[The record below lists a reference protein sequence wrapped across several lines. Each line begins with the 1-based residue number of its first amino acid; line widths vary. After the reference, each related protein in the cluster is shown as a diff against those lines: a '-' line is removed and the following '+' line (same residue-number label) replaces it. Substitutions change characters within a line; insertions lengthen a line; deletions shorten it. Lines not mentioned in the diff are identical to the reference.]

1 MVRTLATSF
10 IVTSLVS
17 YAFAVFTPLT
27 LHAQLAIQRL
37 EPLSVQVGHSRQ
49 LVLSGSGLDGDVRLW
64 TSFPCGITIT
74 EKKADRLTCQVQVAE
89 GVTPQLGV
97 IIAWSTAGI
106 SNPAWLVVDDMA
118 AVSDQPDNHRAET
131 AQLLTPPVAISGQL
145 DGAEGEFFAV
155 ELQAGQR
162 LAVDVLTG
170 RVGSTA
176 DPIVRIIGPTGRE
189 LAFSDDAANWG
200 ADAQVSFIAPAPGR
214 YVVELR
220 ESSYRTG
227 LPYLMR
233 VGDFPLLTT
242 CYPLGVQQ
250 QATSLCSVLTADSHP
265 APPVVVQGVANASVV
280 PVAAKYRPDAP
291 SGFCQLRVSPLA
303 EFVEY
308 EPNQGP
314 NSATR
319 VPLPCALN
327 GVIQEA
333 DDQDWFEFA
342 AVKGQ
347 RWIVRTAART
357 WGAPTYPY
365 VRIFDA
371 AGKLLSESPV
381 GDTEETAFLFAVPE
395 TGTYRLVVEELA
407 RRFGPT
413 YAYRLEIDSRP
424 WDVLLKATKES
435 KTVWSV
441 PQDDGALVVDLQCRR
456 YGYEGPIQLAWDKG
470 NLGGEFFQAVIPQK
484 ANEHRLY
491 WRAGAEAGGL
501 QVVRLLA
508 SAEVDGATLTSQV
521 QTNPVMTLSNPA
533 LVYPPHGQ
541 DGLFYVNVT
550 PPAPPLLRWKA
561 EGTATTVQ
569 AGGGEAQL
577 ALPFERANAE
587 FKEAPIVLVGSVP
600 NGVQLTPKVE
610 NDTVNLAI
618 KTTKDLAVGE
628 HRARLALFA
637 TFKGR
642 NQLLPLDITIQ
653 VKEK

>member
-1 MVRTLATSF
+1 MVRTRAARF
-10 IVTSLVS
+10 IVTSLMG
-17 YAFAVFTPLT
+17 YAFTCFTPLT

-37 EPLSVQVGHSRQ
+37 EPLSVQVGQSRQ
-49 LVLSGSGLDGDVRLW
+49 LVLFGSGFDGDVRLW

-74 EKKADRLTCQVQVAE
+74 DTKADRLTCQVQVAD

-97 IIAWSTAGI
+97 IIAWSSAGI

-118 AVSDQPDNHRAET
+118 TLADQPDNHRAET

-162 LAVDVLTG
+162 LAVDVLTA

-176 DPIVRIIGPTGRE
+176 DPMVRIIGPTGRE
-189 LAFSDDAANWG
+189 LAFSDDAVNWG

-250 QATSLCSVLTADSHP
+250 HATSLCSVLTADGHP
-265 APPVVVQGVANASVV
+265 APPVIVQAGAGENAV
-280 PVAAKYRPDAP
+280 PVATKYRPDAP
-291 SGFCQLRVSPLA
+291 FGFCQLRVSPLA

-308 EPNQGP
+308 EPNQDA

-319 VPLPCALN
+319 VPLPCAVN

-365 VRIFDA
+365 VRIFNA
-371 AGKLLSESPV
+371 AGTLLVESPV
-381 GDTEETAFLFAVPE
+381 GDTEETTFLFAVPE

-456 YGYEGPIQLAWDKG
+456 YGYEGPIQLVWDKG
-470 NLGGEFFQAVIPQK
+470 NLGGEFFQASIPQK

-491 WRAGAEAGGL
+491 WRAGAEVGL
-501 QVVRLLA
+501 HVVRLLA
-508 SAEVDGATLTSQV
+508 SADVDGAPLTSQV
-521 QTNPVMTLSNPA
+521 QTNSVMTLLNPA
-533 LVYPPHGQ
+533 LIYPPHRQ
-541 DGLFYVNVT
+541 DGLFFVNVT
-550 PPAPPLLRWKA
+550 PSSPPLLRWKA
-561 EGTATTVQ
+561 ERTATTVQ

-577 ALPFERANAE
+577 VLPFERANAE
-587 FKEAPIVLVGSVP
+587 FKEAPIVLVGSLP

-618 KTTKDLAVGE
+618 KTTKDLAAGE

-637 TFKGR
+637 TFQGR

-653 VKEK
+653 VKEN